1 MRALWS
7 LALLPSMT
15 SCGDAVPSTRAS
27 EGEQNIT
34 AGGAALRESCATLL
48 SDLELSYDFGTVLSS
63 DVTIDSH
70 ASGLPDC
77 ADFAWAGGVLQGS
90 ALVSPAWAGPPL
102 TTSAWDCNHSSLEY
116 AVYRRSG
123 AGWQYVDGAL
133 AYGALSTEG
142 VCGHSVNNPPR
153 QDGHDETTVMADS
166 DAATEVRVGLRA
178 WSHNDPALG
187 HSGADCETL
196 SCYWPVRLSLSQ
208 Y

>member
-1 MRALWS
+1 MRATLCS
-7 LALLPSMT
+7 LALLFLA

-27 EGEQNIT
+27 EGEQNVT
-34 AGGAALRESCATLL
+34 ADGAALRESCATLL
-48 SDLELSYDFGTVLSS
+48 SDLELSYDFGTVQNS

-77 ADFAWAGGVLQGS
+77 ADFAWARGALQGS
-90 ALVSPAWAGPPL
+90 ARVSPAWAGPAL

-116 AVYRRSG
+116 AVYRLSS

-133 AYGALSTEG
+133 AYGALSAQG
-142 VCGHSVNNPPR
+142 VCGYSVNNAPR
-153 QDGHDETTVMADS
+153 QDGHDETIVLAEP
-166 DAATEVRVGLRA
+166 DATTEVRVGLRA

-187 HSGADCETL
+187 HSGSDCETL
-196 SCYWPVRLSLSQ
+196 SCYWPVRLSLTA